1 MFHQYTYFMDRT
13 ANFYSRPSYE
23 FHGGGGGFNVFVGSR
38 RQRGGTI
45 FGSLKGAFMPIAKNL
60 GKVAL
65 ASGVALAQDIIR
77 DKLKGRSLKDSIM
90 EHGKSR
96 VLDFAK
102 TAASTAA
109 KEGLLRNLV
118 GMVGKGKGKKRRK
131 RMKTKT
137 KTTKSKS
144 KSKSNSNSNSKS
156 KSKKQKRKKPSK
168 SVSRKRSA
176 SSSTSHRR
184 KAKKRRTTSNF

>member
-23 FHGGGGGFNVFVGSR
+23 FHGGGGGGFNVFVGSR

-137 KTTKSKS
+137 KTKTTKSK
-144 KSKSNSNSNSKS
+144 SNSKS